1 MTGND
6 ILHSTS
12 VSPTVLYSQ
21 QLPSTDT
28 ALYTVPTNQSARV
41 FQGTLCNSSS
51 SQSPPTLAIASL
63 YAQLTAPTL
72 TAGTTNSSG
81 GTFAAAT
88 YYWKITAITL
98 VGETTGSAEVSKAVD
113 ANGTQALSWT
123 VVGGATGY
131 KIYRGTASNT
141 QNVLVTT
148 ISSGATTSYLDT
160 GSSTGAATVPGSN
173 TSGGGSFS
181 AGTYFWV
188 LTAVSS
194 AGETIASNEI
204 TSPVGANGS
213 IVFSWGIV
221 PAATSYKLYRGTST
235 GGENVLIATLGSL
248 VTTTSDTGTA
258 GSAASPPG
266 SSTFGMTAT
275 VSLSITKSG
284 GSLDSTHRIVNNMSV
299 AADATVKLNDILG
312 GAMLGPGDFIAGKSS
327 VAGAVVLV
335 LTGTVHV

>member
-6 ILHSTS
+6 ILHAAS

-21 QLPSTDT
+21 QLTSTDT

-51 SQSPPTLAIASL
+51 SQAPPTLSL
-63 YAQLTAPTL
+63 SSVYAQLSAPTL

-98 VGETTGSAEVSKAVD
+98 VGETTGSAEVNKAVPV
-113 ANGTQALSWT
+113 NGTQALSWT

-131 KIYRGTASNT
+131 KIYRGTSSNS

-160 GSSTGAATVPGSN
+160 GSSSGAATVPGSN
-173 TSGGGSFS
+173 TSGGGSFA

-194 AGETIASNEI
+194 AGETIASNEV
-204 TSPVGANGS
+204 TSAVGLNGS
-213 IVFSWGIV
+213 AVFTWTTV
-221 PAATSYKLYRGTST
+221 PAAVSYKLYRGTAT
-235 GGENVLIATLGSL
+235 GAENALIATLGSG
-248 VTTTSDTGTA
+248 VTTTSDTGGS

-266 SSTFGMTAT
+266 SSTFGVSAT
-275 VSLSITKSG
+275 VSLSVVKSG
-284 GSLDSTHRIVNNMSV
+284 GTIDSTHRVINNMSI
-299 AADATVKLNDILG
+299 ASDATVKLNDILG
-312 GAMLGPGDFIAGKSS
+312 GTMLGPGDFIAGRAS
-327 VAGAVVLV
+327 VSGAVALV